1 MITQEIPQLYEI
13 KFTVKDTGIG
23 IHEDKMYRLL
33 QAFPFSQVDGS
44 TTRHYGGTGLGLVIS
59 QRLTELMG
67 GKIWLESKVAQ
78 GSSFIFT
85 IITSFI
91 EKSDIEDI
99 NDNYRLITKKELL
112 IVDDNITNRQSPML
126 QFQSFGMLIIAV
138 EFGKEAI
145 RYLEQQQVDIAILD
159 IQMPAMDSLT
169 LGDKIRDLPHYK
181 RLPLIMLSSMGNVV

>member
-1 MITQEIPQLYEI
+1 
-13 KFTVKDTGIG
+13 
-23 IHEDKMYRLL
+23 MYRLL

-44 TTRHYGGTGLGLVIS
+44 TTRHYGGTGLRLVIS

-67 GKIWLESKVAQ
+67 GKIWLESKVGQ

-112 IVDDNITNRQSPML
+112 IVHDNITNRQSPML
-126 QFQSFGMLIIAV
+126 QSQSFGMLIIAV

-145 RYLEQQQVDIAILD
+145 RYL
-159 IQMPAMDSLT
+159 
-169 LGDKIRDLPHYK
+169 
-181 RLPLIMLSSMGNVV
+181 

>member
-1 MITQEIPQLYEI
+1 MDTKTSDLIKGDVTGLRQILVNLLSNRIKFTNYGEVVFSATSKVTNQLNNSFITQEIPQLYEI

-23 IHEDKMYRLL
+23 IHEDRMYRLL
-33 QAFPFSQVDGS
+33 QAFLFSQVDGS

-112 IVDDNITNRQSPML
+112 IVDDNIINRQSPML
-126 QFQSFGMLIIAV
+126 QSQSFGMLIIAV
-138 EFGKEAI
+138 
-145 RYLEQQQVDIAILD
+145 
-159 IQMPAMDSLT
+159 
-169 LGDKIRDLPHYK
+169 
-181 RLPLIMLSSMGNVV
+181 